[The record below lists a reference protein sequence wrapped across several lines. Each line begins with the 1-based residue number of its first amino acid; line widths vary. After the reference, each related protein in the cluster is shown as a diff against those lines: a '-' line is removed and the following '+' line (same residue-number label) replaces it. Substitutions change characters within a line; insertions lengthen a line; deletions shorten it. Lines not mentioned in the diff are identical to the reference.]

1 MSYSYTQRK
10 KKPKRLVRAA
20 EIIRKKGVNLRFI
33 REAEEVSDYNAFLLE
48 GKKWLTLS
56 EFKLLKWYIQEAE

>member
-10 KKPKRLVRAA
+10 KKPKRLARAA

-33 REAEEVSDYNAFLLE
+33 RESQEVSDYNTFLLD

>member
-10 KKPKRLVRAA
+10 KKPKRLARAA

-33 REAEEVSDYNAFLLE
+33 RESQEVSDYNTFLLD

-56 EFKLLKWYIQEAE
+56 EFKILKWYIQEAE

>member
-10 KKPKRLVRAA
+10 KNPKRLARAA
-20 EIIRKKGVNLRFI
+20 EIIRKKEVNLRFI
-33 REAEEVSDYNAFLLE
+33 RESEGVWDYNTFLLD